1 MLTSE
6 DIKNIIGR
14 KVKQLRTQRG
24 LTQEKLAEYIGLQP
38 QTIAK
43 IETGK
48 RFISADVLSKLC
60 NFFDVVPCVFFTM
73 PETKFNSQD
82 LDYISQINSNIKE
95 IFKILSEK

>member
-1 MLTSE
+1 MVLSE
-6 DIKNIIGR
+6 DIKNIIGL
-14 KVKQLRTQRG
+14 KVKQLRSKRG

-48 RFISADVLSKLC
+48 RFISADVLSKLS
-60 NFFDVVPCVFFTM
+60 NFFDVAPYVFFIA
-73 PETKFNSQD
+73 PETKYASKD

-95 IFKILSEK
+95 ILKILSK

>member
-1 MLTSE
+1 MLFSE
-6 DIKNIIGR
+6 DIKNIIGL
-14 KVKQLRTQRG
+14 KVKQLRTKRG

-48 RFISADVLSKLC
+48 RFISSDALSKLC
-60 NFFDVVPCVFFTM
+60 NFFDVAPYVFFTT
-73 PETKFNSQD
+73 PETKFTSQD

-95 IFKILSEK
+95 IFKILSKK